1 MTLYGV
7 LIMAYLHKV
16 GNYSLYQTETGNY
29 YLKGENFACVL
40 QNYLQAIS
48 EGVRLTNKDKE
59 GV

>member
-1 MTLYGV
+1 MV
-7 LIMAYLHKV
+7 YLHKV

-29 YLKGENFACVL
+29 YLKGEHFACVL

-59 GV
+59 SA